1 MTTVEIRIKLQRT
14 LEVSEVEGLGRL
26 STVYGI
32 RKMRADGQE
41 LLVEFDATRMNEAEV
56 LSLVRGAGLPAES
69 KG

>member
-14 LEVSEVEGLGRL
+14 LELSEVEGLGRL

>member
-14 LEVSEVEGLGRL
+14 LELSEVEGLGRL

-56 LSLVRGAGLPAES
+56 LSLVRAAGLPAES

>member
-14 LEVSEVEGLGRL
+14 LELSEVEGLGRL

-41 LLVEFDATRMNEAEV
+41 LLVEVDATRMNEAEV

>member
-14 LEVSEVEGLGRL
+14 LELSEVEGLGRL

-69 KG
+69 KE